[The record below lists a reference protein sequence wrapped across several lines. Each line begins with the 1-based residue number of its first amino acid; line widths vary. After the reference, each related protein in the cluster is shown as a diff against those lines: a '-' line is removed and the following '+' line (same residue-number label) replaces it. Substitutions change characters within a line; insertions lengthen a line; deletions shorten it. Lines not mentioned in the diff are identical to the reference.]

1 MKKISII
8 AVISLFVIACTNVK
22 ETKEYKALQAE
33 RDSLAQVSSM
43 EKDNIYSYIEDFNSI
58 QENLQKIKSKE
69 NIISIN
75 TDNPEDVASKKEQ
88 INKDIN
94 SIYQLI
100 QDNKE
105 KIKSLNRKLRK
116 SGIKNKAF
124 KKMIAILNQQ
134 ISEKNEEI
142 QSLNTKLNEMD
153 IQVKELTAD
162 LLDSHIENSKQNE
175 VINAQ
180 EEQLATAYYVVGTQK
195 ELLTS
200 GIITKEGGF
209 IGIGRSTKLDDNI
222 DTEKFTKI
230 NIKDFSEVD
239 LYAKKAKLV
248 TTHAQGSYEWEG
260 DDKKVDKLLI
270 KSPDDFWKA
279 SKFLVIEV
287 QN

>member
-1 MKKISII
+1 MRK
-8 AVISLFVIACTNVK
+8 LLVIAILSVFVTACTDVK

-33 RDSLAQVSSM
+33 RDSLTQVSSLQ
-43 EKDNIYSYIEDFNSI
+43 KDNIYAYLKDFNSI
-58 QENLQKIKSKE
+58 QENLQEIKKKE
-69 NIISIN
+69 NIINLN
-75 TDNPEDVASKKEQ
+75 TNNPEELADKKEQ
-88 INKDIN
+88 INNDIN

-116 SGIKNKAF
+116 SGIKNKEF

-142 QSLNTKLNEMD
+142 QFLNTKLNDMD

-162 LLDSHIENSKQNE
+162 LLDSRIENSKQNE
-175 VINAQ
+175 VINEQ
-180 EEQLATAYYVVGTQK
+180 EQKLATAYYVVGTQK
-195 ELLTS
+195 ELIAS

-209 IGIGRSTKLDDNI
+209 IGIGRSTKLDENI
-222 DTEKFTKI
+222 DVEKFTKI
-230 NIKDFSEVD
+230 NIKEFSEVD
-239 LYAKKAKLV
+239 LYAKKAKLI
-248 TTHAQGSYEWEG
+248 TTHLQGSYEWIG
-260 DDKKVDKLLI
+260 DDKKVDKLVI
-270 KSPDDFWKA
+270 KSAEDFWKA